1 MMTTKLAEGLCK
13 TARIEIDDSRT
24 ISFMGDDGRVYA
36 TPELVRDIENTCRNL
51 LLECIDDGQ
60 DSVGTQVDIS
70 HIAATPIGMWADIT
84 ATVSSVDG
92 RAVRFDISAKDPV
105 EQICRGSHSRF
116 IVDIDKTLARVK
128 EKASSVQAA

>member
-1 MMTTKLAEGLCK
+1 MTTKLAEGLSK

-24 ISFMGDDGRVYA
+24 ISFMGDEGRVYA

-92 RAVRFDISAKDPV
+92 RSVRFDISAKDPV

-128 EKASSVQAA
+128 EKAGSVQAA

>member
-1 MMTTKLAEGLCK
+1 MTTKLAEGLSK

-24 ISFMGDDGRVYA
+24 ISFMGDEGRVYA

-92 RAVRFDISAKDPV
+92 RAVRFDISATDPV

-128 EKASSVQAA
+128 EKAGSVQAA